1 MIQKCINLHSFDTL
15 SNVMNRVNCQISN
28 NYYTDFRIN
37 NTILNKINILHY
49 PFKSEE
55 TLIWVC

>member
-1 MIQKCINLHSFDTL
+1 MIQKCINLHSFDTF

-28 NYYTDFRIN
+28 NNYTDFRIN
-37 NTILNKINILHY
+37 NTILNKINTPHY
-49 PFKSEE
+49 PFKYEE

>member
-1 MIQKCINLHSFDTL
+1 ML
-15 SNVMNRVNCQISN
+15 SNAINRVNCQNSN
-28 NYYTDFRIN
+28 NNYTVFRIN

-55 TLIWVC
+55 ILFCAK